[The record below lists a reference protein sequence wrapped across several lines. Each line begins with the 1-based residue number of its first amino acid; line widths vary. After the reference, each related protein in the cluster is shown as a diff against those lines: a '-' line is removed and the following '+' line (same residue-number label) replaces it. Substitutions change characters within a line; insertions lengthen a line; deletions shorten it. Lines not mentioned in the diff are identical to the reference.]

1 MEKQTEELNV
11 ILNKTAGQFGI
22 IQYQSGIFCSVV
34 DVCSNERNGSEL
46 SWHVRKANGS
56 FGYDAWRWY
65 L

>member
-46 SWHVRKANGS
+46 S
-56 FGYDAWRWY
+56 
-65 L
+65 